1 MNPTVRKWMKL
12 VAWFS
17 FAAIAAVTILPITL
31 RPTFSSSSAN
41 IERFFVMTIVGGL
54 FVLAYP
60 RRFWAIL
67 FALPCAVAL
76 LEPLQFLVASRHP
89 SIHDVLV
96 KDAGAATGVIAVSL
110 LGLIWR
116 ACTSPKQRR

>member
-1 MNPTVRKWMKL
+1 MYWSRRLKRSGNRRGRMNPTVRKWMKL

-41 IERFFVMTIVGGL
+41 IERFFVMTNVGGF

-60 RRFWAIL
+60 RRLLDNLICPSL
-67 FALPCAVAL
+67 FCRP
-76 LEPLQFLVASRHP
+76 
-89 SIHDVLV
+89 
-96 KDAGAATGVIAVSL
+96 T
-110 LGLIWR
+110 
-116 ACTSPKQRR
+116 